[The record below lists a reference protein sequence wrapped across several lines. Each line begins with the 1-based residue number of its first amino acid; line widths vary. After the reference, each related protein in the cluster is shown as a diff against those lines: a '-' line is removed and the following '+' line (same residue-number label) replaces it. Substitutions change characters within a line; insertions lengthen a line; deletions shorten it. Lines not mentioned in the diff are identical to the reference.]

1 MWRRLCA
8 VFSWRGMLTRLQI
21 LSFSRSG
28 GERGLPSSWCAIIHH
43 PSPPDRASLSPGFG
57 WRKVILSCL
66 QDCPPASA
74 HWRKKSKPGCCPH
87 ALNPVQCLGNLFPL
101 QQHTAWTHT
110 GIDQPLSLSCL
121 NSQAR
126 RRHAQHR
133 LQLAGGDLALGNK
146 PIGVQPMADFPDT
159 WTNVDAGGVRKP
171 HNSDNN
177 NNHWQDWNPSDF
189 FIHVDCSGTGFL
201 SRVSYVRPCLDTHT
215 SLLSMPLTLV
225 PLHLPLLS
233 HSLSSFLSS
242 SPTSSLSFPL
252 NPTPLPLSRPP
263 SLPLSLSPFFSPS
276 FSLLLSSRQIV
287 GPSWVLGTDD
297 STRAPAV
304 GRRGILVREG
314 GIAAKSRLQELSEEY
329 GTGGDHFE
337 GLGMSGGGGGGGGS
351 SPSSRGRPGGGGG
364 GAGVGGGMGG
374 LGSAPS
380 ANSLFPSFK
389 CELPLSWTRMPA
401 KSKSLPRGLV
411 VIPNPDFP
419 WKSFVTHSEIWPL
432 KLNGDQYFEAL
443 LVYKR

>member
-28 GERGLPSSWCAIIHH
+28 RERGLPSSWCAIIHH

-225 PLHLPLLS
+225 PLHLLSFRILSPPSSPHPQLPLS
-233 HSLSSFLSS
+233 PSLSI
-242 SPTSSLSFPL
+242 PPPSLSPA
-252 NPTPLPLSRPP
+252 LPLSR
-263 SLPLSLSPFFSPS
+263 SPS
-276 FSLLLSSRQIV
+276 LLSSLLPFLFFCPHGRLSGLLGCSARTTVPALPQWAEE
-287 GPSWVLGTDD
+287 GSWFE
-297 STRAPAV
+297 
-304 GRRGILVREG
+304 RGASLPNQGYR
-314 GIAAKSRLQELSEEY
+314 
-329 GTGGDHFE
+329 
-337 GLGMSGGGGGGGGS
+337 S
-351 SPSSRGRPGGGGG
+351 SPRNTAL
-364 GAGVGGGMGG
+364 GA
-374 LGSAPS
+374 
-380 ANSLFPSFK
+380 
-389 CELPLSWTRMPA
+389 T
-401 KSKSLPRGLV
+401 
-411 VIPNPDFP
+411 
-419 WKSFVTHSEIWPL
+419 TL
-432 KLNGDQYFEAL
+432 K
-443 LVYKR
+443 V